1 MDFVERP
8 ARPNPGAHR
17 ILACE
22 ACRHT
27 SEVCG
32 PGFAL
37 LERLRALPMA
47 ALSPDFEMSGT
58 LEQRRCAPVPG
69 GVCHLGWRVSGG
81 GAWVTGGIAPDQPV
95 ALTAPRAAF
104 LQSGPGEVQ

>member
-1 MDFVERP
+1 MDFVEGP
-8 ARPNPGAHR
+8 ARPRPGAHG

-27 SEVCG
+27 SAVGG

-47 ALSPDFEMSGT
+47 ALSPDFEISGT
-58 LEQRRCAPVPG
+58 LEQRHC
-69 GVCHLGWRVSGG
+69 
-81 GAWVTGGIAPDQPV
+81 AWVTGGIAPDQPV

-104 LQSGPGEVQ
+104 LQTGPGEVQ